1 MFWIAPFLYS
11 KGARFERGVSRG
23 AQRVEGFVLLHSGM
37 IRMMRIGRCGDMS
50 QALLACMLLCQ
61 CSQRIEGKTSIG
73 NPSPASAPIPQP
85 QTRCLFLRGGG
96 GGGWDVGA
104 LKRNADVL
112 IQKMAS
118 FDRSIGENHCN
129 THLPISPRNTPCSA
143 EPGSLSLAVGT
154 HVSTYVCIRLA
165 FLRALIKSF
174 LAVCAGPMCLKVGS
188 GWMLGEPHTP

>member
-1 MFWIAPFLYS
+1 
-11 KGARFERGVSRG
+11 
-23 AQRVEGFVLLHSGM
+23 M

-96 GGGWDVGA
+96 GGGWDFGA

-129 THLPISPRNTPCSA
+129 THLPISPRNTPCLSA

-165 FLRALIKSF
+165 FA
-174 LAVCAGPMCLKVGS
+174 C
-188 GWMLGEPHTP
+188 PH